1 MGTLKTGFNL
11 ASLLMSQ
18 NDPLNYLKSS
28 IKMGKWLWRG
38 RNPRFSICK
47 CTPSS
52 AQWPVCREDLSV
64 SFCVSRGVMKLCCH
78 YCTTCSICD
87 SWTNCCEEWAGELPS
102 AQIPVNHIP
111 RLVATQWNLLFTIQL
126 ILIDQRAGKAEP
138 LHPHPSVPTR
148 SFYRQMNA

>member
-1 MGTLKTGFNL
+1 MGFNL

-18 NDPLNYLKSS
+18 NDPINYLKSS

-47 CTPSS
+47 STPSS
-52 AQWPVCREDLSV
+52 ATVA
-64 SFCVSRGVMKLCCH
+64 CVQRGFECFLLCKPWCHEALCH
-78 YCTTCSICD
+78 YCMACSICD
-87 SWTNCCEEWAGELPS
+87 SWTNCCEAWAGELPS

-111 RLVATQWNLLFTIQL
+111 RLVAMQWNLLFTIQL

-148 SFYRQMNA
+148 GFYRQMNA